1 MANTDLCE
9 RSKHWFVSSL
19 GYRNSTLAVNSL
31 YKFGYNLILL
41 CSKQM
46 DRRWIHGTQF
56 TPEYMEGVRQ
66 FMEFAAQK
74 LGKDVDIPCPCRRCL
89 NLESWPQPKVDDHIH
104 LFGMSATYTRW
115 IHHGELMDGMEVEFV
130 QDEVHETGIDGFGI
144 DVGECAVARAI
155 MNCLSC

>member
-1 MANTDLCE
+1 
-9 RSKHWFVSSL
+9 
-19 GYRNSTLAVNSL
+19 
-31 YKFGYNLILL
+31 
-41 CSKQM
+41 
-46 DRRWIHGTQF
+46 
-56 TPEYMEGVRQ
+56 MEGVRQ
-66 FMEFAAQK
+66 FMEFAAKK

-104 LFGMSATYTRW
+104 HFGMSATYTRW